1 MKVLHTAD
9 WHLGKK
15 LDHFFSLGRAKEVID
30 EICDMRTA
38 RMQM

>member
-15 LDHFFSLGRAKEVID
+15 LDHFFSLEEQKSN
-30 EICDMRTA
+30 EICDIATA